1 MAETNEPYAPL
12 QTTADETRMMYDL
25 VNTND
30 YFDALVIDQNEE
42 YLWNVALVGLTHALN
57 CNATPFNH
65 IFHGRDT
72 ECGKAFLNEAR
83 RVVFLVR
90 ETLRLNC

>member
-1 MAETNEPYAPL
+1 MAETHEPYTPL
-12 QTTADETRMMYDL
+12 QTTADHTRLMYDL
-25 VNTND
+25 VNTYD
-30 YFDALVIDQNEE
+30 YFDALVIDQNED
-42 YLWNVALVGLTHALN
+42 YMWNVALVGLTHALKS
-57 CNATPFNH
+57 NATGFNY